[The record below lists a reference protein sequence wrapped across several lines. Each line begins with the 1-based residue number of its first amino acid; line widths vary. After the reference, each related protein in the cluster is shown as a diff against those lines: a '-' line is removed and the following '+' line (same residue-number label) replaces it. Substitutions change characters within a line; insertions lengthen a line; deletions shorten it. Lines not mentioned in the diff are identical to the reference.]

1 MFIKAIFSLF
11 LSWCDR
17 QINQNKAFR
26 RGVLM
31 WAMWLVTTVVLRV
44 TAPDVLPTITSPAAT
59 VIVAVIGILAT
70 VIGFYQWHRAQD
82 DAAKPDSPAD

>member
-1 MFIKAIFSLF
+1 MLIKAIFALF

-17 QINQNKAFR
+17 QMNQNKAFR

-31 WAMWLVTTVVLRV
+31 WAIWLVTTVVLRV
-44 TAPDVLPTITSPAAT
+44 THPDVLSTITDPAAI

-70 VIGFYQWHRAQD
+70 VIGFYQWHRKQD
-82 DAAKPDSPAD
+82 DAAKPDSTAD